1 MAKVIKPKFSI
12 YREKTSSSFKDGNVT
27 TELSYGEYVNISI
40 KGSLNFEV
48 INDLQNAVDEVL
60 KHHGK

>member
-12 YREKTSSSFKDGNVT
+12 DREKTSTSFKDGNVT
-27 TELSYGEYVNISI
+27 TVVNAGEDVTFLV
-40 KGSLNFEV
+40 KGSMNSEV
-48 INDLQNAVDEVL
+48 INDLQNAIDEVL

>member
-12 YREKTSSSFKDGNVT
+12 DREKTSTSFKDGNVK
-27 TELSYGEYVNISI
+27 TELHYGEYVNISI
-40 KGSLNFEV
+40 KGSINSEV
-48 INDLQNAVDEVL
+48 INDLQNAIDEVL